1 MKYELLM
8 SSEKIY
14 SFNILQNHS
23 NFDVRVN
30 KSKFIV
36 LLLPILMVS
45 SSLAFN
51 IGTVNAQLNPLA
63 AGVRTLA
70 PPHSLIFQSDQ

>member
-45 SSLAFN
+45 TSLAFN
-51 IGTVNAQLNPLA
+51 IGTVNAQLNLDNFMNQMQED
-63 AGVRTLA
+63 V
-70 PPHSLIFQSDQ
+70 QSTI